1 MSHALTIR
9 SNNFAEF
16 AATHGTKVWH
26 GLGQRLERG
35 ASIEEWSVAA
45 GLDWRVQS
53 AKVRFATAHGQSAD
67 AWSEMPDQLVLLRSD
82 TKEPLG
88 IVSKRY
94 HIAQP
99 LQLLQTLKNEA
110 TAAGFELETAG
121 SLHGGKV
128 VWAMASDGQ
137 EAEIGKGDRILARTL
152 LKTNTDGGGATEGY
166 QTEILVVC
174 ANTMR
179 AATQGNKAIARVTHR
194 TKYDASRMA
203 HKLGLIHNDNFE
215 TRVDSYRRLADKAL
229 SEARA
234 ERIVFDILKPEGIS
248 TNVAD
253 VQKVTDSLA
262 FKRIMNLFNG
272 EGMGAKMDGRKGTAW
287 GLLNSFTEYC
297 DHWAR
302 STSTDNRVESA
313 WFGLGDKL
321 KTKAGEALAALV

>member
-35 ASIEEWSVAA
+35 ASVEEWATAA
-45 GLDWRVQS
+45 GLDWKVQK
-53 AKVRFATAHGQSAD
+53 AKVRFAVAHGSTPD
-67 AWSEMPDQLVLLRSD
+67 AYREFPGQVVLLRSD

-88 IVSKRY
+88 LASERY
-94 HIAQP
+94 QIAQP
-99 LQLLQTLKNEA
+99 LQILQTLKNEA
-110 TAAGFELETAG
+110 SAAGFELETAG
-121 SLHGGKV
+121 TLHGGKV

-137 EAEIGKGDRILARTL
+137 EAELGKGDKILSRTL
-152 LKTNTDGGGATEGY
+152 LKTNTDGGGATEGK
-166 QTEILVVC
+166 QTNICVVC
-174 ANTMR
+174 ANTMAM
-179 AATQGNKAIARVTHR
+179 AAAGGFTAKQTHR
-194 TKYDASRMA
+194 SKYNAGTMARKLGLVHNDSFDSFVAVASRM
-203 HKLGLIHNDNFE
+203 
-215 TRVDSYRRLADKAL
+215 ADKAL

-234 ERIVFDILKPEGIS
+234 ERIVFDILKPEGLS

-287 GLLNSFTEYC
+287 GLLNSFTEYA
-297 DHWAR
+297 DHHAR
-302 STSTDNRVESA
+302 STSTDNRIESA

-321 KTKAGEALAALV
+321 KTKAATAIAELV